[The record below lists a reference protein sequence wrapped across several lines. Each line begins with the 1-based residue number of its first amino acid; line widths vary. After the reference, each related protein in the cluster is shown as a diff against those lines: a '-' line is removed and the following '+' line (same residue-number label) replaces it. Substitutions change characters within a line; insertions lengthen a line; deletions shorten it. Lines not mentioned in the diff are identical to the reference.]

1 MTLTMFSLENFSTFD
16 YVVLSINLLLF
27 LFSRPLVQGFKRSDS
42 KSVSSKLYALR
53 AINIILFFLYV
64 AALFVEGWSKQIS
77 LTGLTFLLA
86 FITSHLLHVF
96 IIKKFGRGREID
108 GVDYHTETY
117 QSEVFSLLITLITI
131 IASIVI
137 IINIWGMNDWLK
149 ATSVLG
155 VLAILVFSTK
165 DVWIPDNISGFM
177 LLYNSDIES
186 GAVVKIDDQ
195 NLLAIVVQTS
205 LTRTTFRDLKTR
217 HHIVLPNT
225 LIRNSKIEILSKG
238 PASGLMQF
246 VHFNIGYG
254 ISAKKIED
262 MLRTVWERS
271 CEASSAIN
279 AEREPEISVFETG
292 DHAVNWRLGYKLKK
306 LYQMLEVEC
315 LVKRI
320 AYETAEEHQIEL
332 QTPLTHNIDLDK
344 RSSSIIDQT

>member
-1 MTLTMFSLENFSTFD
+1 MTLSTFSLSNFSTFD

-53 AINIILFFLYV
+53 AINIILFFLYI

-86 FITSHLLHVF
+86 FIFSHLLHIF

-117 QSEVFSLLITLITI
+117 QSEVFSLLITLITV

-137 IINIWGMNDWLK
+137 VINIWGMNDWLK

-165 DVWIPDNISGFM
+165 DVWIPDNISGLI

-246 VHFNIGYG
+246 VHFNIAYG
-254 ISAKKIED
+254 IPASKVENL
-262 MLRTVWERS
+262 LRNIWEKA

-279 AEREPEISVFETG
+279 AEREPEISVVDTG
-292 DHAVNWRLGYKLKK
+292 DHAVNWRLGYKLKN
-306 LYQMLEVEC
+306 LYQMLDVEC
-315 LVKRI
+315 MVKRI
-320 AYETAEEHQIEL
+320 AYELAEAQKIEL
-332 QTPLTHNIDLDK
+332 QTPLTHNIDLDN
-344 RSSSIIDQT
+344 RLSSTLDPA

>member
-1 MTLTMFSLENFSTFD
+1 MPTTIIGLEGFSTLD

-27 LFSRPLVQGFKRSDS
+27 IFSRPLVQGFKRNDT
-42 KSVSSKLYALR
+42 KSASSKLYALR
-53 AINIILFFLYV
+53 AINIILFSLYI
-64 AALFVEGWSKQIS
+64 AALFIEGWSKQIS

-86 FITSHLLHVF
+86 FIASHLLHIF
-96 IIKKFGRGREID
+96 IIKKFGREKEID
-108 GVDYHTETY
+108 GVNYHTETY
-117 QSEVFSLLITLITI
+117 QSEIFSLLVTLIALIT
-131 IASIVI
+131 AIVI
-137 IINIWGMNDWLK
+137 VIHIWGMNDWLK

-155 VLAILVFSTK
+155 ILAILVFSTK
-165 DVWIPDNISGFM
+165 DVWIPDNISGLI

-217 HHIVLPNT
+217 HQIVLPNT
-225 LIRNSKIEILSKG
+225 VVRNSKLEVLSKG

-254 ISAKKIED
+254 IAADKVETLLKTI
-262 MLRTVWERS
+262 WEKACAES
-271 CEASSAIN
+271 NALN
-279 AEREPEISVFETG
+279 AEREPEISVVDTG
-292 DHAVNWRLGYKLKK
+292 DHAVNWRLGYKLKN

-320 AYETAEEHQIEL
+320 AYEVSEEQKIEL
-332 QTPLTHNIDLDK
+332 QTPLTHNIDLDN
-344 RSSSIIDQT
+344 RLASTIDHT